1 MQTAK
6 AGEGVIVLTLP
17 EGTLTA
23 ANVDPFREQFHG
35 ALAGMTHLKTVILD
49 LGGVSFMDSSGL
61 GALIAML
68 KRTTESGGDI
78 KLVGLRKE
86 VRLVFEITRAYKIFD
101 IFDSVEEAL
110 RVVP

>member
-6 AGEGVIVLTLP
+6 PREGILVVTP
-17 EGTLTA
+17 AEGLLTA
-23 ANVDPFREQFHG
+23 TNVDPFRERYLA
-35 ALAGMTHLKTVILD
+35 ALAGEPDVRTVILD
-49 LGGVSFMDSSGL
+49 LGGITFLDSSGL
-61 GALIAML
+61 GALIALL

-101 IFDSVEEAL
+101 IFDSTEEAL
-110 RVVP
+110 RVAP